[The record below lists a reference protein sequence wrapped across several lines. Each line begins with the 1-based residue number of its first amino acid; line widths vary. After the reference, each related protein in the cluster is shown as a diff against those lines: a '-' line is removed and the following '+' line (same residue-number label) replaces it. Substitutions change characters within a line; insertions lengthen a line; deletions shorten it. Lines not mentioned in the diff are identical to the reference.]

1 MSIFSRFF
9 GRKDEPADA
18 GALVAN
24 PDLEDPVALT
34 VLFPDAQKIDIAA
47 LGQALRAYHRSTGDA
62 RCEVSPDPGAFIA
75 LVGWRKHV
83 VRLVGFD
90 APMPA
95 DALEACV
102 APAHYPQELKAQ
114 VRAHR
119 GHVILYYAG
128 REASVLE
135 QYVALATVAGALAR
149 LGALAVVNEAARTSM
164 PAAVFD
170 ADAETGNGGDSI
182 ELLRELDLPALYCGF
197 VKYEVEGVQGVW
209 MRTHGAD
216 RFGHPDFAVLAEGHH
231 EGQTY
236 FQLFGNVLRYLVDSG
251 AEMGAGHT
259 MQVGEDRFMRL
270 RAPAETE
277 YFLDGP
283 GTVMV
288 AEMIGADEIA
298 QRPH

>member
-9 GRKDEPADA
+9 GRKDEPADLADA

-34 VLFPDAQKIDIAA
+34 VLFAQPQPIDIAA
-47 LGQALRAYHRSTGDA
+47 FGQALRAYHRSTADA
-62 RCEVSPDPGAFIA
+62 RCEMSSDPGPFIA
-75 LVGWRKHV
+75 LAGWRNHV

-102 APAHYPQELKAQ
+102 GPAHYPQELKAQ
-114 VRAHR
+114 VRAHG

-149 LGALAVVNEAARTSM
+149 LGALAVVNEAAHTSM

-170 ADAETGNGGDSI
+170 ADMEGDSI

-197 VKYEVEGVQGVW
+197 VKYDVEGVPGVW
-209 MRTHGAD
+209 MRTYGAD

-231 EGQTY
+231 EGEAY
-236 FQLFGNVLRYLVDSG
+236 FDLFGSVLRYLVNSG

-283 GTVMV
+283 GEVLV
-288 AEMIGADEIA
+288 AELIDANQVA
-298 QRPH
+298 VRPH

>member
-9 GRKDEPADA
+9 GRKDEPDDT

-34 VLFPDAQKIDIAA
+34 VLFAQPLNIDIAA
-47 LGQALRAYHRSTGDA
+47 LGQALRAYHPSTADA
-62 RCEVSPDPGAFIA
+62 RCESTPEQSPFIA
-75 LVGWRKHV
+75 LAGWRNHV

-95 DALEACV
+95 DALEVCV

-119 GHVILYYAG
+119 SHVILYYAG
-128 REASVLE
+128 HEASVFE
-135 QYVALATVAGALAR
+135 QYVALGVVAGALAR
-149 LGALAVVNEAARTSM
+149 LGALALVNEAAHTSL
-164 PAAVFD
+164 PAAMFD
-170 ADAETGNGGDSI
+170 AEVEDDPL
-182 ELLRELDLPALYCGF
+182 ELLRTLPLPMLYCGF

-209 MRTHGAD
+209 MRTYGAD
-216 RFGHPDFAVLAEGHH
+216 RFGHPDFAALTAGHH

-236 FQLFGNVLRYLVDSG
+236 LDLFGNVLRYLVDSG
-251 AEMGAGHT
+251 AEMAAGHT

-270 RAPAETE
+270 RAPADSE

-283 GTVMV
+283 GAVVV
-288 AEMIGADEIA
+288 AEVIGADEIA
-298 QRPH
+298 RRPH